1 MEVFEAAEFLQI
13 SSMGKACLKLIQ
25 EEGGPQ
31 QMEDLAY
38 LISLSGIPEHQ
49 KGLKGGRG
57 CYMVLGKRAHCG
69 SKPGHLGTSN
79 HTLSHELGSE

>member
-49 KGLKGGRG
+49 KALKGGHGSREAG
-57 CYMVLGKRAHCG
+57 ALWGKTRLFGDIQSYTFSRAR
-69 SKPGHLGTSN
+69 
-79 HTLSHELGSE
+79 E